1 MGRLEELVRIFSPF
15 FECLRKLETTLKC
28 PVCNNLLDEPKLLRC
43 NHIICQNCLPPE
55 DEILSRSRC
64 PKCMKFRPKDAR
76 GSLYVEEMIKMF
88 NDIDG
93 EIPDLIN
100 KSISHNAS
108 FAEDPETEAI
118 QHDFEEK
125 NHASAASRSYIKDE
139 AIVSISVTD
148 NLCNEEQNDATSAK
162 HSKSCALN
170 MSHTNSTCEIIETNS
185 ISSATNDSFK
195 KKEIEI
201 RRGTSESKNPSA
213 DQTESAKRR
222 REDKSTTGSGSGS
235 KRCDLE
241 STIGSGSGSKICN
254 LGKSNEQEK
263 KPRTTPI
270 NLFDDECAF
279 CHSFRITE
287 LYGPIVCYLNGILVE
302 SKEVDQK
309 NVIYVHEKCL
319 KWAPKIHY
327 SGDNVMNLEEEIERG
342 EQLICSRCGIKGAV
356 LGCFYGPC
364 RKSYHATCALEI
376 DCSWDST
383 NFKMLCPDHA
393 FVKLKPGEFI
403 FDVL

>member
-1 MGRLEELVRIFSPF
+1 MA
-15 FECLRKLETTLKC
+15 
-28 PVCNNLLDEPKLLRC
+28 
-43 NHIICQNCLPPE
+43 
-55 DEILSRSRC
+55 
-64 PKCMKFRPKDAR
+64 DAR
-76 GSLYVEEMIKMF
+76 GSLYVEEMIKIF

-93 EIPDLIN
+93 AIPDLIN
-100 KSISHNAS
+100 KSISHNVS

-118 QHDFEEK
+118 RHDFEEK
-125 NHASAASRSYIKDE
+125 NHASAASRSSIKDE
-139 AIVSISVTD
+139 AIVFTSATD
-148 NLCNEEQNDATSAK
+148 NLCNEEQNDATSEK

-170 MSHTNSTCEIIETNS
+170 MLHTNSSCEIIETNS
-185 ISSATNDSFK
+185 ISSATKDSFK

-213 DQTESAKRR
+213 GQTKSAKRR
-222 REDKSTTGSGSGS
+222 REDKSTIGIGSGS
-235 KRCDLE
+235 KR
-241 STIGSGSGSKICN
+241 CN

-263 KPRTTPI
+263 KPRSTPI

-302 SKEVDQK
+302 SKEVDKK
-309 NVIYVHEKCL
+309 NTIYVHEKCL